1 MANETRLMSGS
12 LRLAQLDGAFSGED
26 NTSAIYHNTDG
37 KLYWKVASGEAKKFI
52 SAEDVSGSISAQVAI
67 LTASIQNVDQ
77 ESQDA
82 DASLTTR
89 LASEEVARST
99 ADSSIIVAMGA
110 ADTTLQSNIDTEAST
125 RSTAD
130 ASLTTRLAAEESAR
144 STADSSLVVVINALQ
159 ADVDQN
165 ESDSDDAEASLTTRL
180 AAEEVARS
188 TADSSIIVAMG
199 AADTTLQ
206 NNINALSSSVNEDF
220 SDATTDRAAIR
231 SEFSTADASLTTRLA
246 AEESARSTADSSL
259 VVVIN
264 ALQADVDQNESDS
277 DDAEASLTTRLAA
290 EESARSTADSS
301 IIVAMGAADLTL
313 QNNIDALSSSV
324 DADRF
329 DLRGNNTAEGNTIF
343 NGFVRVQG
351 SGDFNG
357 GVTADTMVV
366 EDLTSGRVVLAG
378 TGGEIEDSANFTF
391 DGSELSLVGDMAM
404 NGDMTLEEEHF
415 VKAGSFVTYSDAT
428 LKTNIQTMDNALDK
442 VMSMR
447 GVTYNFKS
455 REDINEVGFLAQ
467 EMKQTV
473 PEVVY
478 GNGDGNLGIDYA
490 KITSVLVEAVKAQQA
505 QIEELKDLLKK

>member
-1 MANETRLMSGS
+1 
-12 LRLAQLDGAFSGED
+12 
-26 NTSAIYHNTDG
+26 
-37 KLYWKVASGEAKKFI
+37 
-52 SAEDVSGSISAQVAI
+52 
-67 LTASIQNVDQ
+67 
-77 ESQDA
+77 
-82 DASLTTR
+82 
-89 LASEEVARST
+89 
-99 ADSSIIVAMGA
+99 
-110 ADTTLQSNIDTEAST
+110 
-125 RSTAD
+125 
-130 ASLTTRLAAEESAR
+130 
-144 STADSSLVVVINALQ
+144 
-159 ADVDQN
+159 
-165 ESDSDDAEASLTTRL
+165 
-180 AAEEVARS
+180 
-188 TADSSIIVAMG
+188 
-199 AADTTLQ
+199 
-206 NNINALSSSVNEDF
+206 
-220 SDATTDRAAIR
+220 
-231 SEFSTADASLTTRLA
+231 
-246 AEESARSTADSSL
+246 
-259 VVVIN
+259 
-264 ALQADVDQNESDS
+264 
-277 DDAEASLTTRLAA
+277 
-290 EESARSTADSS
+290 
-301 IIVAMGAADLTL
+301 MGAADLTL